1 LSGEA
6 PASPKPRR
14 RRVLPRALRIAVA
27 VGLTAFI
34 VWRANLSEI
43 LKAAGTLDLR
53 WAAAAV
59 LLVLVDRALN
69 AYRWIELLCALTPGS
84 RPPFGTVLRI
94 FFVSTFVG
102 SFLPSVGG
110 DIYRAYSLAS
120 EEVRPA
126 ESAAS
131 VLMDRVLGVLSIVLV
146 AIAVLPFVPQR
157 VTDARVVLTL
167 ALGLAGCGAAAFAVF
182 SPRAAAFSQAV
193 AAHAPG
199 VRIQR
204 MALSMSDAVRR
215 YAHHRAQLV
224 NVLAASIGVQ
234 FLRVVQAYCLGRG
247 LGIDVPLALYF
258 VFIPLAMLVMQIP
271 ITILGLGIGQ
281 LAFVAL
287 FGQVGVPASQAVALS
302 MLFIALGL
310 VGNLPGAFLY
320 AWGRA
325 RTS

>member
-1 LSGEA
+1 MSDKA
-6 PASPKPRR
+6 RASF
-14 RRVLPRALRIAVA
+14 LPRTFRIAVA

-43 LKAAGTLDLR
+43 LQAAGTLDLR

-59 LLVLVDRALN
+59 LLVFVDRALN

-110 DIYRAYSLAS
+110 DIYRAYSLAN

-131 VLMDRVLGVLSIVLV
+131 VLMDRVLGVLSIVLL
-146 AIAVLPFVPQR
+146 AMAVLPFVPHR

-167 ALGLAGCGAAAFAVF
+167 ALGLAGCAIVAFAVF
-182 SPRAAAFSQAV
+182 SPRAASFAQAIGARV
-193 AAHAPG
+193 TG
-199 VRIQR
+199 TRLQRI
-204 MALSMSDAVRR
+204 ALSLSDAVRR
-215 YAHHRAQLV
+215 YAHHRTELV
-224 NVLAASIGVQ
+224 KVLIASIGVQ

-247 LGIDVPLALYF
+247 LSMDVPLVLYF

-287 FGQVGVPASQAVALS
+287 FGQVNVPASQSVALS
-302 MLFIALGL
+302 ILFIGLGL
-310 VGNLPGAFLY
+310 VGNLPGAALY
-320 AWGRA
+320 AWGRP
-325 RTS
+325 RTP

>member
-1 LSGEA
+1 MSDKA
-6 PASPKPRR
+6 HASF
-14 RRVLPRALRIAVA
+14 LPRTFRIAVA

-43 LKAAGTLDLR
+43 LQAAGTLDFR

-59 LLVLVDRALN
+59 LLVFVDRALN

-110 DIYRAYSLAS
+110 DIYRAYSLAN

-131 VLMDRVLGVLSIVLV
+131 VLMDRVLGVLSIVLL
-146 AIAVLPFVPQR
+146 AMAVLPFVPQR

-167 ALGLAGCGAAAFAVF
+167 VLGLAGCAIVAFAVF
-182 SPRAAAFSQAV
+182 SPRAASFAQTIGARV
-193 AAHAPG
+193 AG
-199 VRIQR
+199 TRLQRI
-204 MALSMSDAVRR
+204 ALSLSDAVRR
-215 YAHHRAQLV
+215 YAHHRTELV
-224 NVLAASIGVQ
+224 KVLLASIGVQ
-234 FLRVVQAYCLGRG
+234 FLRVIQAYCLGRG
-247 LGIDVPLALYF
+247 LSMDVPLVLYF

-287 FGQVGVPASQAVALS
+287 FGQVNVPPSQSVALS
-302 MLFIALGL
+302 ILFIGLGL
-310 VGNLPGAFLY
+310 VGNLPGAALY
-320 AWGRA
+320 AWGRP
-325 RTS
+325 RTP

>member
-1 LSGEA
+1 MSDKA
-6 PASPKPRR
+6 RASF
-14 RRVLPRALRIAVA
+14 LPRTFRIAVA

-43 LKAAGTLDLR
+43 LQAAGTLDLR

-59 LLVLVDRALN
+59 LLVFVDRALN

-84 RPPFGTVLRI
+84 RPPFSTVLRI

-110 DIYRAYSLAS
+110 DIYRAYSLS
-120 EEVRPA
+120 NEEVRPA

-131 VLMDRVLGVLSIVLV
+131 VLMDRVLGVLSIVLL
-146 AIAVLPFVPQR
+146 AMAVLPFVPQR

-167 ALGLAGCGAAAFAVF
+167 GLGLAGCAIVAFAVF
-182 SPRAAAFSQAV
+182 SPRAASFAQAIGARV
-193 AAHAPG
+193 AG
-199 VRIQR
+199 TRLQRI
-204 MALSMSDAVRR
+204 ALSLSDAVRR
-215 YAHHRAQLV
+215 YAHHRTELV
-224 NVLAASIGVQ
+224 KVLLASIGVQ

-247 LGIDVPLALYF
+247 LSMDVPLVLYF

-287 FGQVGVPASQAVALS
+287 FGQVNVPASQSVALS
-302 MLFIALGL
+302 ILFIGLGL
-310 VGNLPGAFLY
+310 VGNLPGAALY
-320 AWGRA
+320 AWGRP
-325 RTS
+325 RTP

>member
-1 LSGEA
+1 LSDKA
-6 PASPKPRR
+6 RASF
-14 RRVLPRALRIAVA
+14 LPRTFRIAVA

-43 LKAAGTLDLR
+43 LQAAGTLDLR

-59 LLVLVDRALN
+59 LLVFVDRALN

-110 DIYRAYSLAS
+110 DVYRAYSLAN

-131 VLMDRVLGVLSIVLV
+131 VLMDRVLGVLSIVLL
-146 AIAVLPFVPQR
+146 AMAVLPFVPQR

-167 ALGLAGCGAAAFAVF
+167 ALGLAGCAIVAFAVF
-182 SPRAAAFSQAV
+182 SPRAASFTQAIGARV
-193 AAHAPG
+193 AG
-199 VRIQR
+199 TRLQRI
-204 MALSMSDAVRR
+204 ALSLSDAVRR
-215 YAHHRAQLV
+215 YAHHRTELV
-224 NVLAASIGVQ
+224 KVLLASIGVQ

-247 LGIDVPLALYF
+247 LSMDVPLVLYF

-287 FGQVGVPASQAVALS
+287 FGQVNVPASQSVALS
-302 MLFIALGL
+302 ILFIGLGL
-310 VGNLPGAFLY
+310 VGNLPGAALY
-320 AWGRA
+320 AWGRP
-325 RTS
+325 RTP

>member
-1 LSGEA
+1 LSDKA
-6 PASPKPRR
+6 RASF
-14 RRVLPRALRIAVA
+14 LPRTLRIAVA

-43 LKAAGTLDLR
+43 LKAAGALDLR
-53 WAAAAV
+53 WAAAAI
-59 LLVLVDRALN
+59 LLVFVDRALN

-84 RPPFGTVLRI
+84 RPPFRTVLRI

-110 DIYRAYSLAS
+110 DIYRAYSLAN

-131 VLMDRVLGVLSIVLV
+131 VLMDRVLGVLSIVLL

-157 VTDARVVLTL
+157 VTDARLVMTL
-167 ALGLAGCGAAAFAVF
+167 GLGLAGCAVVAFAVF
-182 SPRAAAFSQAV
+182 SPRAASVAQAFASRAP
-193 AAHAPG
+193 AA
-199 VRIQR
+199 RLQR
-204 MALSMSDAVRR
+204 VALSLSDAIRR
-215 YAHHRAQLV
+215 YAHHRTELV
-224 NVLAASIGVQ
+224 KVLAASIGVQ
-234 FLRVVQAYCLGRG
+234 FLRVIQAYCLGRG
-247 LGIDVPLALYF
+247 LSMDVPLVLYF

-287 FGQVGVPASQAVALS
+287 FGQVNVPASQAVALS
-302 MLFIALGL
+302 ILFIALGL
-310 VGNLPGAFLY
+310 VGNLPGAALY
-320 AWGRA
+320 AWGRP
-325 RTS
+325 RTP